1 MSQKSIALD
10 ADVLYI
16 LESGVY
22 HQLLIES
29 EPEDKVRAKALCL
42 RMARDYRL
50 AYEGRFVNFDQA
62 SQGFLESG
70 EFVRFL
76 EREGVWIAAHNAAIR
91 DLAGKALYYDR
102 ECTILLRTV

>member
-1 MSQKSIALD
+1 
-10 ADVLYI
+10 
-16 LESGVY
+16 
-22 HQLLIES
+22 
-29 EPEDKVRAKALCL
+29 
-42 RMARDYRL
+42 MARDYRL
-50 AYEGRFVNFDQA
+50 AYEGRFVSFEQA
-62 SQGFLESG
+62 SQGFLEGG